1 MSSFRVHGAIAF
13 FVCHYVLVW
22 CEVSIVVVAVVL
34 TGCEVSVVVVVG
46 VVAVESLRSVLI
58 ISCSVVIS
66 VALAVH
72 RFGFSA
78 VRSNMSSDATVVTCA
93 GLSGLGAVGCKVVWL
108 SAFVAAV

>member
-1 MSSFRVHGAIAF
+1 MGGVVFSIEAWVHLRFALQVGVSSFRVHGAIAF

-34 TGCEVSVVVVVG
+34 TGCGVSVVVVVG

-78 VRSNMSSDATVVTCA
+78 V
-93 GLSGLGAVGCKVVWL
+93 
-108 SAFVAAV
+108 